1 MEDLSMQARSRS
13 DMSGQHEMKSHDV
26 QTRLTATTDGLV
38 DGRLPLSEFAFAL
51 AGASSPFG
59 DDLSLPLPPSELT
72 YVHPDEHAAPQH
84 L

>member
-1 MEDLSMQARSRS
+1 
-13 DMSGQHEMKSHDV
+13 MKSRDV
-26 QTRLTATTDGLV
+26 QTRVTATTDGMV
-38 DGRLPLSEFAFAL
+38 DGKLPLSEFAFAL

-59 DDLSLPLPPSELT
+59 DDLSLPLPPSELS